1 MYFFPPRILKDSL
14 GGNSKTLMIACIS
27 PSSSDFDESLNTLN
41 YASRARN
48 IQNQAMVNCKRE
60 PDRVEGLEQQI
71 KALRRALENRQRSET
86 RIISHADPNRRPRL
100 GEGEISR
107 LQAQSAHFR
116 MCTDT
121 AYRHGLHSFCI
132 TCSKLHQC
140 MKSMCNT
147 ITKPTILCLQLE
159 YFVGIHTH
167 FFLVFLF
174 FWEIFHV

>member
-1 MYFFPPRILKDSL
+1 
-14 GGNSKTLMIACIS
+14 MIACIS

-48 IQNQAMVNCKRE
+48 IQNQATVNCKRE

-121 AYRHGLHSFCI
+121 AYRL
-132 TCSKLHQC
+132 TWL
-140 MKSMCNT
+140 T
-147 ITKPTILCLQLE
+147 
-159 YFVGIHTH
+159 
-167 FFLVFLF
+167 FLARHML
-174 FWEIFHV
+174 

>member
-1 MYFFPPRILKDSL
+1 M

-41 YASRARN
+41 YATRARN
-48 IQNQAMVNCKRE
+48 IQNRATVNCKRE

-107 LQAQSAHFR
+107 LQAQSTHYR

-121 AYRHGLHSFCI
+121 AYRLKHTEKTSCI
-132 TCSKLHQC
+132 YSICFFNRASKGAIGASCTCY
-140 MKSMCNT
+140 
-147 ITKPTILCLQLE
+147 ITKPR
-159 YFVGIHTH
+159 
-167 FFLVFLF
+167 
-174 FWEIFHV
+174 

>member
-1 MYFFPPRILKDSL
+1 
-14 GGNSKTLMIACIS
+14 MIACIS

-41 YASRARN
+41 YATRARN
-48 IQNQAMVNCKRE
+48 IQNQATVNCKRE

-107 LQAQSAHFR
+107 LQAQSAHYR

-121 AYRHGLHSFCI
+121 AYRLKFIKSALFLMVGLPGQHLQVTIEKPLLICVRWNPVTRICLYNNWCSSF
-132 TCSKLHQC
+132 
-140 MKSMCNT
+140 
-147 ITKPTILCLQLE
+147 
-159 YFVGIHTH
+159 YF
-167 FFLVFLF
+167 FKQ
-174 FWEIFHV
+174 